1 MANSERGEVELTGLE
16 GKTYVLK
23 FDNGAKC
30 EIEQATGK
38 AVLVLLHEINT
49 QQVSHTTVRA
59 IVKASS
65 TEKGTTD
72 SKANALMDDVGFVPL
87 MEAISRGLT
96 SFFDGPEARKTEGA
110 QPEHKRRRTSGAA
123 SSSPPPK

>member
-1 MANSERGEVELTGLE
+1 MANSERGEVEIVGHD
-16 GKTYVLK
+16 GKAYVLK

-38 AVLVLLHEINT
+38 AVLVLLHEIDR
-49 QQVSHTTVRA
+49 QLVSHTTVRA

-65 TEKGTTD
+65 TDKGITD

-87 MEAISRGLT
+87 MGVISKGLT
-96 SFFDGPEARKTEGA
+96 SFFDGPDGPKTEPR
-110 QPEHKRRRTSGAA
+110 PESKRRPTSAGA
-123 SSSPPPK
+123 SSSPPQK